1 MVGAIPLV
9 GKTSNLRSLY
19 KFSPGKFLISLPFFL
34 FPLLNYLFSAE
45 IKKKTP
51 EKGVK
56 FTEPEPKRQKI
67 TIKSSQTAGVESAK
81 EKNVAEKDAAKAAEE
96 QRKAEERRKK
106 SEEEKKRKA
115 EEDKKSEEAK
125 RKKAEEEKRAEVA
138 KRKRASELEK
148 EKERKKA
155 MEKPVNVSEFEV
167 LKGPERRQEP
177 EVARPT
183 HPAHAE
189 AHDRT
194 KIVLARGRVGMFLAR
209 ALVGLGAI
217 THKSM
222 GRRIL
227 SVIFIIKAIPRK
239 NVAALPTKL
248 LRV

>member
-19 KFSPGKFLISLPFFL
+19 KFSP
-34 FPLLNYLFSAE
+34 E

-125 RKKAEEEKRAEVA
+125 RKKVEEEKRAEVA

-167 LKGPERRQEP
+167 HKGPERRQEP

-194 KIVLARGRVGMFLAR
+194 KIVLARGRVGMFPVTR

-217 THKSM
+217 THKSL